1 MNILGIGWFLHDG
14 NITTSVNGDIDF
26 AVQTERVNRRKHSW
40 IDSKKSLFEGLSWYS
55 RENKWIKDFDAI
67 VWSDAYLYHESNKR
81 AELRDHVK
89 DSGKEVIVLDHHLA
103 HLSSAYFSSLF
114 QEATLLSLD
123 GKWDNAS
130 WKIWHWKGNKIEEL
144 MSIPMEYSVGRVW
157 NAANSY
163 VGFPG
168 YQYSGKTMALA
179 WLWEPKYLKELLD
192 LLVLNEDWTYFF
204 SKIWKRDSSQ
214 NRDFFFDKKNI
225 IDLFCSITGL
235 SPRRPEEDLRQED
248 YDLASSIQ
256 EFTNIIAEHMVRSG
270 VKITWSRNIC
280 IAWGVWLN
288 GIMNKHVLDMDCVDD
303 IFIQPAAS
311 DMWLSLWCVQYHLHH
326 NLWKEKN
333 IWIFNPYLWRSVNGN
348 DLKRLLGERANT
360 FNFHKS
366 SNVSEEV
373 AGILSDWKIIW
384 WVQWREEFGPRALWN
399 RSILASPIDPKMKD
413 VINARVKHRES
424 FRPFAPSVLQ
434 ERSSEYF
441 SDWVVSPYMLLIDN
455 ANEKAKEQAPSI
467 IHHDGTARVQTVTRA
482 LNQRFYDLIAAFW
495 KQTSVPILLNTSLN
509 DNEEPIVGDE
519 KDALNFFSRNDIDR
533 LVVWDYI
540 ISKK

>member
-1 MNILGIGWFLHDG
+1 MNILGIWWFLHDG
-14 NITTSVNGDIDF
+14 NITVSTNGKIDF
-26 AVQTERVNRRKHSW
+26 AVQTERINRKKHSW
-40 IDSKKSLFEGLSWYS
+40 IDSTKSLLEGLSWYS
-55 RENKWIKDFDAI
+55 NQGNWIKDFDAL
-67 VWSDAYLYHESNKR
+67 VWSDAYLYNESDKR
-81 AELRDHVK
+81 AEIRDHVK
-89 DSGKEVIVLDHHLA
+89 DSGKDVIVLDHHLA
-103 HLSSAYFSSLF
+103 HLSSAYFSSPF
-114 QEATLLSLD
+114 REATLISLD

-144 MSIPMEYSVGRVW
+144 MSVPMEYSVGRVW
-157 NAANSY
+157 NAANSF

-179 WLWEPKYLKELLD
+179 GLWEPKYLKELLN

-204 SKIWKRDSSQ
+204 SKIWKQDSAQ
-214 NRDFFFDKKNI
+214 NRAFFFEKKNI
-225 IDLFCSITGL
+225 VDLFCSIIGL
-235 SPRRPEEDLRQED
+235 APRKTEEKLRQQD

-256 EFTNIIAEHMVRSG
+256 ELTNIIAEHMVRSG

-288 GIMNKHVLDMDCVDD
+288 GIMNKHILDMDCVDD
-303 IFIQPAAS
+303 VFIQPAAS

-326 NLWKEKN
+326 NLWKEKG
-333 IWIFNPYLWRSVNGN
+333 IWMFNPYLWRSVNEN
-348 DLKRLLGERANT
+348 DLKRALGERVTT
-360 FNFHKS
+360 FNFHRS
-366 SNVSEEV
+366 WNVSEEV
-373 AGILSDWKIIW
+373 AGILADWKIIW
-384 WVQWREEFGPRALWN
+384 WVQWPEEFGPRALWN

-424 FRPFAPSVLQ
+424 FRPFAPSVIQ

-441 SDWVVSPYMLLIDN
+441 SGGVVSPYMLLIDN
-455 ANEKAKEQAPSI
+455 ANERAKDQAPSI
-467 IHHDGTARVQTVTRA
+467 VHHDGTARVQTVTRA

-495 KQTSVPILLNTSLN
+495 KQTGVPILLNTSLN
-509 DNEEPIVGDE
+509 DNEEPIVGNE

-533 LVVWDYI
+533 LVMWDYI